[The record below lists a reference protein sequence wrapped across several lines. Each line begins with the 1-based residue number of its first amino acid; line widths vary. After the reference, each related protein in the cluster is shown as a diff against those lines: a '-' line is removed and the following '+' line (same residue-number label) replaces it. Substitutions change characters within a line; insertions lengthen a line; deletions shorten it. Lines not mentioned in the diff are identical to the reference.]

1 MNRQYTKPLLI
12 AAVIG
17 AIGVCA
23 AGGVWYALHS
33 GAQPSVDRVAAMVG
47 IKPRPTVLGW
57 PVSIGSVAGNG
68 SAGFA
73 DGRAAQA
80 RFSDPFGMVIDR
92 DGNLF
97 VADAG
102 DNNRIRRITP
112 EGVVSTLAG
121 GKEGFADGNG
131 GAAAFHTPSGMAI
144 DAAGNLYVA
153 DTGNNA
159 IRKVTPQGV
168 VSTLA
173 GGGVPGYLD
182 GKADLAMF
190 NGPVGVAVDQAGVV
204 YVADTY
210 NDRIRAIGTDG
221 MVRTIAG
228 STPGYVDGPAGA
240 ALFDTPTSVVVDAK
254 GNLYVADTS
263 NGAVRKL
270 APDGQVST
278 VAIAPEGAEKPLLRR
293 PVALALTH
301 DGFLYVGDIW
311 RGRILQLSPDGVLQ
325 GLTGIGVDIEVGDAQ
340 AVRLSRPSAI
350 AIDRAGGLYVSD
362 AVRRT
367 VHRVAPRGDGAS
379 AVLAPR
385 AAPVAT
391 AAAPAGEIGAVPVAA
406 TAAAPATASATLPVP
421 VPASQAAASGNFPWP
436 FKPQHQR
443 HEVVGTIGEVRGSY
457 NGESRHHFHS
467 GLDVQADMGVPV
479 LAVAD
484 EKVSS
489 PVSNWAFGEVGEG
502 MSIDSMAYIHMR
514 VGRTGK
520 DAPLDPARFI
530 MLDNEKGKPARM
542 RVRRGTRF
550 HVGDALGTVNRMYHV
565 HLVYQP
571 GGVEAN
577 PMVLPF
583 TGFSDQVAPR
593 IDKIQLVDAAG
604 TALARK
610 PGKRVVV
617 ARGAGPLGIVVDA
630 YDQADGNAARRKL
643 GLYKV
648 GYQVL
653 QADGTPVAGFGKPL
667 VNIEF
672 NKLPPDPESVKLAYA
687 DNSGITVYGSATTRF
702 LYVVTNTVRDGVAKS
717 GGWDPAALAPGD
729 YVIRIFAADYAGN
742 EALSGRELPITVE

>member
-1 MNRQYTKPLLI
+1 MLSQVTSLNRQYTKPLLI

-17 AIGVCA
+17 AIGVSA

-33 GAQPSVDRVAAMVG
+33 GAQPSVAKVAAMVG

-57 PVSIGSVAGNG
+57 PVSIGTVAGNG

-73 DGRAAQA
+73 DGGAAQA

-102 DNNRIRRITP
+102 DNNRIRKITP

-131 GAAAFHTPSGMAI
+131 AAAAFHTPSGMAI

-168 VSTLA
+168 VTTLA

-182 GKADLAMF
+182 GKADVAMF
-190 NGPVGVAVDQAGVV
+190 NGPVGVAVDKAGVV

-210 NDRIRAIGTDG
+210 NDRIRAIGPDG

-228 STPGYVDGPAGA
+228 SAPGYVDGPLA
-240 ALFDTPTSVVVDAK
+240 AARFDTPTSVVVDAK

-270 APDGQVST
+270 APDGQAST

-311 RGRILQLSPDGVLQ
+311 RGRILQVSPDGVLQ

-340 AVRLSRPSAI
+340 SVRLSRPSAI
-350 AIDRAGGLYVSD
+350 ALDRAGGLYVSD

-367 VHRVAPRGDGAS
+367 VHRVSPRGDGAS
-379 AVLAPR
+379 AVMAPKV
-385 AAPVAT
+385 APVAT
-391 AAAPAGEIGAVPVAA
+391 AAVPADVPGAVPSAVA
-406 TAAAPATASATLPVP
+406 VN
-421 VPASQAAASGNFPWP
+421 VPASRPAAAGNFPWP
-436 FKPQHQR
+436 FKPQDQR

-457 NGESRHHFHS
+457 NGESRHHFHN

-489 PVSNWAFGEVGEG
+489 PVPNWAFGEVGEG

-514 VGRTGK
+514 VGRTLK
-520 DAPLDPARFI
+520 DAPLDPSRFI
-530 MLDNEKGKPARM
+530 MLDNEKGKPERM

-550 HVGDALGTVNRMYHV
+550 KVGEALGTVNRMYHV

-593 IDKIQLVDAAG
+593 IDKIGLVDAAG

-610 PGKRVVV
+610 PGKRVMV

-648 GYQVL
+648 GYQIL
-653 QADGTPVAGFGKPL
+653 QADGTPVAGFAKPL

-702 LYVVTNTVRDGVAKS
+702 LYVVTNTVRDGVAKTGS
-717 GGWDPAALAPGD
+717 WDPAGLAPGD
-729 YVIRIFAADYAGN
+729 YVIRIFAADYVGN
-742 EALSGRELPITVE
+742 EALNGRDLPITVE